1 MRNRTL
7 EIYIDTADVAQIK
20 KYWDMGIIDGVTTNP
35 SLIAKSGRNFWE
47 VIDEITNIVKGP
59 ISVEALSSSAKDLV
73 EEAKQIVKHGD
84 QIVVKIPMTA
94 EGLKATKQL
103 TELGIKTNVTLVFSA
118 AQGLLAAK
126 AGATYVSIFLGRLD
140 DRGHEG
146 LDVVYEL
153 AQIFENYDLPSKII
167 AASIRHP
174 RHVIESAKAG
184 TDVATIPPDILD
196 KMLVHPLTDEGLRIF
211 AKDWEKVQKG

>member
-1 MRNRTL
+1 L
-7 EIYIDTADVAQIK
+7 EIYIDTADVNQIK
-20 KYWDMGIIDGVTTNP
+20 KFWDMGIIDGVTTNP

-47 VIDEITNIVKGP
+47 VVDDITNIVKGP
-59 ISVEALSSSAKDLV
+59 ISVEAVSSSAKDLV

-146 LDVVYEL
+146 MDVVFEL
-153 AQIFENYDLPSKII
+153 AQIFDNYDFPSKII

-184 TDVATIPPDILD
+184 ADVATIPPDILD
-196 KMLVHPLTDEGLRIF
+196 KMLVHPLTDEGLHVF
-211 AKDWEKVQKG
+211 AKDWEKVKKS

>member
-1 MRNRTL
+1 M

-59 ISVEALSSSAKDLV
+59 ISVEAVSSSAKDLV
-73 EEAKQIVKHGD
+73 EEAKQIVEHGD

-153 AQIFENYDLPSKII
+153 ARIFENYDLPSKII